1 MNDVVR
7 IAAVGDVMLGDA
19 FYHMGRGVRNIL
31 CERGNDFTF
40 AEVRQLL
47 RWHDVVVGN
56 LECVLSDADLRPNR
70 LTSMQYRGR
79 QDFIGCLLDGNF
91 SAMSISNNHILEHG
105 PSALLETINLL
116 ESAGILAVG
125 LPEVRQRLNPE
136 RCLVEVGGMSI
147 AFLGYCLYR
156 DRHTEAIVARLP
168 DILEDVRV
176 FARLAD
182 RVIVSL
188 HWGIEYMP
196 IPAPS
201 QIDIA
206 HGIIDAGSS
215 VVLGHHPHV
224 LQGIEEYNGAVIA
237 YSLGNFVFSTWLP
250 ETRSSVILSISL
262 DKEGPVKFDI
272 VPVIINGEWQPVPVS
287 GDEAQ
292 KIMDQIAARTR
303 ALTSDNLLLCQDNRR
318 YSQMAADVL
327 KTHRRQLRRYIL
339 SSLWRQPSWVA
350 IQLMTRPILHYLKG

>member
-1 MNDVVR
+1 
-7 IAAVGDVMLGDA
+7 
-19 FYHMGRGVRNIL
+19 
-31 CERGNDFTF
+31 
-40 AEVRQLL
+40 
-47 RWHDVVVGN
+47 
-56 LECVLSDADLRPNR
+56 
-70 LTSMQYRGR
+70 
-79 QDFIGCLLDGNF
+79 
-91 SAMSISNNHILEHG
+91 
-105 PSALLETINLL
+105 
-116 ESAGILAVG
+116 
-125 LPEVRQRLNPE
+125 
-136 RCLVEVGGMSI
+136 
-147 AFLGYCLYR
+147 
-156 DRHTEAIVARLP
+156 
-168 DILEDVRV
+168 
-176 FARLAD
+176 LAD